1 MQFDFNFYSSIL
13 LLFFTQ
19 GVLYSILVCI
29 KGRLTEI
36 KSNYWLS
43 FLLLLCSL
51 YLAPWMLG
59 FGGWYDNQP
68 YRNILFY
75 IPFQH
80 LFLIGPTIYFYTQS
94 LLNPAFTFSKINK
107 LHYIPGLLYLS
118 YIICIFIYDVFI
130 VKEAFFYSNGMDKD
144 FDFWYQKTGLVYM
157 IFYFV
162 LSLKYYNAYKKLMFQ
177 VVSFAESILFRW
189 VKHFLIAFLVML
201 ILPILFDV
209 LALIYPDLNSY
220 VGSWWFYLLF
230 AICMLYIAISGYSN
244 HLIGI
249 IPFEISVFD
258 EKPKLVLDEKSQ
270 SQTET
275 EIETAFSSET
285 SKKAPSEE
293 LIQFKLAIE
302 NLMQV
307 EEVYKDPALTLT
319 DLAKKLETNAAVVSK
334 AVNQNF
340 NMNFNDFIN
349 FYRIEHIKL
358 AFQNKE
364 HVASTLLGIAFD
376 SGFNSKA
383 TFNRAFKKHLGVSP
397 KDYIQSLV

>member
-1 MQFDFNFYSSIL
+1 MDFNFYSSIL
-13 LLFFTQ
+13 LLFFSQ

-59 FGGWYDNQP
+59 FAGWYDNQP
-68 YRNILFY
+68 YRNVLFY

-107 LHYIPGLLYLS
+107 LHFIPGLLYLS

-177 VVSFAESILFRW
+177 VVSFAENILFRW

-258 EKPKLVLDEKSQ
+258 EKPKLVLDEESQ

-293 LIQFKLAIE
+293 LIQVKFS
-302 NLMQV
+302 
-307 EEVYKDPALTLT
+307 Y
-319 DLAKKLETNAAVVSK
+319 
-334 AVNQNF
+334 
-340 NMNFNDFIN
+340 
-349 FYRIEHIKL
+349 
-358 AFQNKE
+358 
-364 HVASTLLGIAFD
+364 
-376 SGFNSKA
+376 
-383 TFNRAFKKHLGVSP
+383 
-397 KDYIQSLV
+397 

>member
-13 LLFFTQ
+13 LLFFFQ
-19 GVLYSILVCI
+19 GVLYSVLVCI

-59 FGGWYDNQP
+59 FAGWYDNQP

-258 EKPKLVLDEKSQ
+258 EKPKLVLDEESQ

-293 LIQFKLAIE
+293 LIQVKLAIE
-302 NLMQV
+302 NLMKVQ
-307 EEVYKDPALTLT
+307 EVYKDPALTLT

>member
-59 FGGWYDNQP
+59 FAGWYDNQP

-307 EEVYKDPALTLT
+307 QEVYKDPALTLT

>member
-307 EEVYKDPALTLT
+307 QEVYKDPALTLT